1 MQDAM
6 FFISIMYHYALKCGE
21 VVKHWEF
28 FGGGSYCGLGDAA
41 APDASKCPWLQGFW
55 DYCAKVAFVTLVF
68 GGGISSSSHILACD
82 SK

>member
-28 FGGGSYCGLGDAA
+28 FGGAVIAGWGMRRPRMHRNALVYRDFGII
-41 APDASKCPWLQGFW
+41 APKWPSLHWFLEGA
-55 DYCAKVAFVTLVF
+55 
-68 GGGISSSSHILACD
+68 
-82 SK
+82 